1 MKKQRFVQITVT
13 ALLAVMPVA
22 ITNVVNYN
30 IVQAAKTHSVKMNTV
45 KNIKQHFLQKLT
57 LQNEDKN
64 QKKATFTGNNNKP
77 KFKISRLSLTNGDIE
92 EIKTKGKLSA
102 GSYVLRANVNVNNFK
117 SSSLIRYFEIRTNKK
132 EVIGQLY
139 VPANSKRGMGYI
151 NINLNLKSNGK
162 YNFKHNQMV
171 FSVNPTVKN

>member
-1 MKKQRFVQITVT
+1 MKKQRFVQIAVAALLTVT
-13 ALLAVMPVA
+13 PVV
-22 ITNVVNYN
+22 ITNVVNHN
-30 IVQAAKTHSVKMNTV
+30 TVQAAKTHSVKMNTV

-64 QKKATFTGNNNKP
+64 DKKAAFTGNKNKP
-77 KFKISRLSLTNGDIE
+77 KFKISKLSLKKGNIE
-92 EIKTKGKLSA
+92 ESKNKGKLSS
-102 GSYVLRANVNVNNFK
+102 GCYVLRANIDVNNFK
-117 SSSLIRYFEIRTNKK
+117 PEKSIRYFEICTNKK

-139 VPANSKRGMGYI
+139 VPINSKRGMGYI

-171 FSVNPTVKN
+171 LA